1 MWGFFVLDSDQ
12 VEKEIRM
19 PGYSSPGGHGSDIG
33 DRRSNSPSSTPGG
46 NPEGGREKRDWSKRN
61 ADARAKA
68 QKAAKPKEV
77 VKEKRGG
84 WKPTP
89 NIEEMEF
96 YDPSLDWS
104 QNVDRYNQ
112 SQGIG
117 KYGGGANSKLGFHE
131 MRNRSQLKT
140 PAAKQAYSQRI
151 AEINHPVQSALRGF
165 LSHFVPGV
173 VASKLTYDAQG
184 NLADYSEFDPIDM
197 ATDLIAVGPNPGIRK
212 APQIAYGALRQA
224 GYGAKPYTSIR
235 SLPDAMAQAAQSSRQ
250 QMSLRNSSN
259 TTSRSVY
266 DRATQQL
273 YPVAPNEED
282 LPNLGIGVSQG
293 KSRVRKA
300 PKLSTLK
307 ARRANFGRVR

>member
-1 MWGFFVLDSDQ
+1 
-12 VEKEIRM
+12 M
-19 PGYSSPGGHGSDIG
+19 PGYSSPSGHGSDIG
-33 DRRSNSPSSTPGG
+33 DRRSNSPGRGPGG
-46 NPEGGREKRDWSKRN
+46 NPGGGRDKKDWSKRN
-61 ADARAKA
+61 ADARARAKA

-77 VKEKRGG
+77 VKEKKGG

-96 YDPSLDWS
+96 YDPTLDWQ

-117 KYGGGANSKLGFHE
+117 KYGGNSNSKLGFHE

-165 LSHFVPGV
+165 LSQFVPGV

-184 NLADYSEFDPIDM
+184 NLADYTEFDPIDM
-197 ATDLIAVGPNPGIRK
+197 ATDLLAVGSNPGIGK
-212 APQIAYGALRQA
+212 APQMAYGALRQV
-224 GYGAKPYTSIR
+224 GYGAKPYASIR
-235 SLPDAMAQAAQSSRQ
+235 SLSDGMAQAAQSSRQ
-250 QMSLRNSSN
+250 QMSQRNSSN

-266 DRATQQL
+266 DRAAQQL
-273 YPVAPNEED
+273 YLNIQNEDD

-293 KSRVRKA
+293 KPKVRRA
-300 PKLSTLK
+300 PKLSKLK